1 VILSIALLI
10 MKPINSEENTQFI
23 VVWKDKDGNERKF
36 STYANGAAMALN
48 DALEIVPEIKGNP
61 SRIIKVIDLSKDS

>member
-1 VILSIALLI
+1 MSNLI
-10 MKPINSEENTQFI
+10 KELYTQFI

-61 SRIIKVIDLSKDS
+61 SLILKVIDLSKDL